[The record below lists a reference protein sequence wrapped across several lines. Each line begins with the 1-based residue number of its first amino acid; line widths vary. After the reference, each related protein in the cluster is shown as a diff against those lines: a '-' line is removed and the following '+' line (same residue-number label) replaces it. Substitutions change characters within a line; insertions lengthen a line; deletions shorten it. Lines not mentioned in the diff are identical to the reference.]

1 MYSSMFGHIERA
13 WTILSLRLYDFFI
26 VSSIACMLC
35 IKFVHQTNI
44 KIHHPLFNPPTP
56 SNPITITITITTTTK
71 RPPNTKPLPRA
82 GNIPTGG
89 KHQGVEG
96 GGGGG
101 GGSSFWLVNPRRE
114 VTVHEVKEKR
124 GGWGVCGFEFTV
136 LYGGI
141 LFIELQYLA
150 TRLINKP
157 TD

>member
-1 MYSSMFGHIERA
+1 LYIKPTSKYTTPFL
-13 WTILSLRLYDFFI
+13 ILPP
-26 VSSIACMLC
+26 
-35 IKFVHQTNI
+35 HQI
-44 KIHHPLFNPPTP
+44 PSPSPSPSPPPPKDPPTP
-56 SNPITITITITTTTK
+56 NPSHVQETSQ
-71 RPPNTKPLPRA
+71 P
-82 GNIPTGG
+82 
-89 KHQGVEG
+89 VV
-96 GGGGG
+96 
-101 GGSSFWLVNPRRE
+101 SSFWLVNPRRE